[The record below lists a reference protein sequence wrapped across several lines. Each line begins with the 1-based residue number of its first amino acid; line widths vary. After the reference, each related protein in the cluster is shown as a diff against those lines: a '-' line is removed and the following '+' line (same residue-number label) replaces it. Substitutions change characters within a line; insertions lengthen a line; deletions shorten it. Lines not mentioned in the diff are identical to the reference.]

1 MYIYAH
7 TSFMR
12 ESGTDIKLAPLPFK
26 KKRIKSLD
34 YSSFSRETF
43 IYGVKIRKNYRAE
56 RNRV

>member
-1 MYIYAH
+1 
-7 TSFMR
+7 MR